1 MVDLVTFDLD
11 GTLLDHSGQP
21 APSGLAALRELIDKG
36 IPFASISGRSVRRS
50 LQPLAAY
57 PDLTRRMH
65 VCGYNGAVGVG
76 PGEEGQR
83 PLLYARRLPEEV
95 FLELV
100 DFGSERNFN
109 LTYCRCEE
117 GEQGLVEEYRFLCDT
132 EDEDSAIDWRGPGYA
147 YDPQLIENIRSGQ
160 FGPPPKIMFL
170 IDPAQQERILNELEE
185 RFGDRIY
192 VAWAVRG
199 VIEIMP
205 PGTDKGVALQALA
218 EAISV
223 PIDRIMAIGDGN
235 NDLPMLS
242 RAGLGV
248 LMGNAEEEIQKAIVG
263 TDIRLAPPFSADGF
277 ARSLRQ
283 YAG

>member
-36 IPFASISGRSVRRS
+36 ISFASISGRSVRRS
-50 LQPLAAY
+50 LQPLAAH

-76 PGEEGQR
+76 PGAEGQR
-83 PLLYARRLPEEV
+83 SLLYAQRLPEEV
-95 FLELV
+95 FLELI
-100 DFGSERNFN
+100 DFGDERNFN

-117 GEQGLVEEYRFLCDT
+117 GEQGLVEEYRFLSDIQ
-132 EDEDSAIDWRGPGYA
+132 DDGSAIDWRGPGYA

-170 IDPAQQERILNELEE
+170 VDPTLQERILSELKE
-185 RFGDRIY
+185 RFGDRVY

-199 VIEIMP
+199 VLEIMSP
-205 PGTDKGVALQALA
+205 EANKGVALQALA

-223 PIDRIMAIGDGN
+223 PIDKVMAIGDGN
-235 NDLPMLS
+235 NDLPMLK

-248 LMGNAEEEIQKAIVG
+248 LMGNAEEEIQKAIAG
-263 TDIRLAPPFSADGF
+263 TDIHLAPPFTEDGF

>member
-11 GTLLDHSGQP
+11 GTLLDHSGRP
-21 APSGLAALRELIDKG
+21 APNGLAALRELMVKG

-50 LQPLAAY
+50 LQPLAAH

-83 PLLYARRLPEEV
+83 SLLYAHRLSEDI

-117 GEQGLVEEYRFLCDT
+117 AELGLVEEYRFPCDIQ
-132 EDEDSAIDWRGPGYA
+132 DKDSAIDWRGPGYVH
-147 YDPQLIENIRSGQ
+147 DPQLVENIRSGQ

-170 IDPAQQERILNELEE
+170 IDPAQQDCVLKELEE
-185 RFGDRIY
+185 RFGGRIY

-199 VIEIMP
+199 VIEIMSP
-205 PGTDKGVALQALA
+205 EANKGVALQALA
-218 EAISV
+218 EEISV
-223 PIDRIMAIGDGN
+223 PVERIMSIGDGN
-235 NDLPMLS
+235 NDLPMLR

-248 LMGNAEEEIQKAIVG
+248 LMGNAEEEIRRAIDG
-263 TDIRLAPPFSADGF
+263 TDIRLAPPFAEDGF

>member
-36 IPFASISGRSVRRS
+36 ILFASISGRSVRRS
-50 LQPLAAY
+50 LQPLAAH

-83 PLLYARRLPEEV
+83 SLLYAHRLPAKV
-95 FLELV
+95 FLELI
-100 DFGSERNFN
+100 DFGSERKFN

-117 GEQGLVEEYRFLCDT
+117 SGQGLVEEYRFLCDIQ
-132 EDEDSAIDWRGPGYA
+132 DDGSSIDWRGPGYA
-147 YDPQLIENIRSGQ
+147 HDPKLIENIRSGQ

-170 IDPAQQERILNELEE
+170 VDPTLQERVLGELEE
-185 RFGDRIY
+185 RFGDCIY

-205 PGTDKGVALQALA
+205 PEANKGVALQALA

-235 NDLPMLS
+235 NDLPMLK
-242 RAGLGV
+242 RAGLGL
-248 LMGNAEEEIQKAIVG
+248 LMGNAEEEVQKAIFG
-263 TDIRLAPPFSADGF
+263 TDIRLAPPFAEDGF